1 MITRS
6 GDVDVQGIL
15 RERAERLARAREEVV
30 QDTVSV
36 FGFRVGGELHA
47 LPLEAVDEILPIAGL
62 APLPGV
68 PRSVLGVIQAR
79 AQVLVVVE
87 LRELLGLA
95 GGGMS
100 DLAQVVVVRTPGGM
114 LGLGAEQVDGRLELD
129 RATLTAAEKGPF
141 LWRAADRRAVLDP
154 AWFQDRADGA

>member
-1 MITRS
+1 MNTQAR
-6 GDVDVQGIL
+6 DVDIQGIL
-15 RERAERLARAREEVV
+15 RERAERLARAREDVV

-87 LRELLGLA
+87 LRALLGLS

-100 DLAQVVVVRTPGGM
+100 DLAQVVVMHTPGGM
-114 LGLGAEQVDGRLELD
+114 LGLGAEQVDGRLELP
-129 RATLTAAEKGPF
+129 RAMLTAAEKGPF
-141 LWRAADRRAVLDP
+141 LWRSADRRAVLDP
-154 AWFQDRADGA
+154 EWFRDRVDGA